1 MTDNRK
7 KRAVWFGWGNLECF
21 MQISPPDCNL
31 ECWSFL
37 AETWIPETKGNH
49 RIYEMKSFN
58 GHLNYCGR
66 VY

>member
-1 MTDNRK
+1 MMNKFENIRSDQSLQNSII
-7 KRAVWFGWGNLECF
+7 
-21 MQISPPDCNL
+21 MI
-31 ECWSFL
+31 L

-58 GHLNYCGR
+58 GHLNNCGR